1 VVLKLKEVYK
11 IWQNSLNHFP
21 KSHRYTL
28 GSKIDDLFLT
38 SIEYCFLASYS
49 TIGEKI
55 PIIDKAISRVDL
67 IKLMLQ
73 LGFEIKALDTKKY
86 VHLSENLYDMGKM
99 LGGWKKQV
107 MQKKSQDNVSREKII
122 VATRKR

>member
-1 VVLKLKEVYK
+1 MVLKLKEVYK
-11 IWQNSLNHFP
+11 IWQHSLNHFP

-28 GSKIDDLFLT
+28 GSRIDDLFLT

-49 TIGEKI
+49 PIGEKI

-67 IKLMLQ
+67 IKLLLQ

-86 VHLSENLYDMGKM
+86 IHLGESLYDIGKM
-99 LGGWKKQV
+99 LGGWKKQLV
-107 MQKKSQDNVSREKII
+107 QKKTLESKTQEK
-122 VATRKR
+122 K